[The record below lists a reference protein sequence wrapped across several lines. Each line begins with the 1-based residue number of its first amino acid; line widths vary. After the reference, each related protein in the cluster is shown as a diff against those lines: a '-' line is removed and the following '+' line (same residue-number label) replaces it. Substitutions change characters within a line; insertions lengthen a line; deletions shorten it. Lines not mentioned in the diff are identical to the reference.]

1 MSDMNLKIRIQGES
15 KSAEDSVNRINS
27 ALLGLESSSNKLN
40 GMLAKLGVGL
50 SIAGVAD
57 AVFDAT
63 RKFDGINKT
72 LEVTSGSAEKA
83 AQAMDFI
90 RNTSQR
96 LGTDMAVS
104 AKAFSDLQAAA
115 NGTAMEGENTRTI
128 FAAVSQAMAALGKS
142 SAETEGALLAI
153 GQMMSKGTVSAEEL
167 RGQLGER
174 LPGAFNLMAQA
185 LDVSTAELS
194 KLLEQGKVGIDVL
207 PRFAKELDKA
217 YSGAKFDGIESSLTR
232 IGNAWDRL
240 LSASGQAIKLD
251 VVLKTFADIVTP
263 EASNRYTDLVE
274 RRNQLNS
281 MIGRRENFGVEAADY
296 KRELE
301 GINKELDTMDRKL
314 AAADKFNPRFGA
326 PMKATYDEYDQ
337 IIAEGQK
344 LAEYQSLINKGQ
356 ADAQER
362 LWTQNR
368 KRIDEQAAAS
378 DAHIKQLKAEADALN
393 SLYANAELNLEKQI
407 QLHGDNSAAAEMEFE
422 VQFGGLSKLNDA
434 QKVRLLNLAAE
445 KDFIEQSAARQ
456 SAMWQQ
462 LIDDAN
468 EFVDVTKAIQDF
480 AAGDVSQSGFNGLL
494 ARIND
499 DLNADIIS
507 AEQAKQKFDELG
519 QAFNAGFIEPATN
532 STNELSE
539 YGIQAARNMQSAFAD
554 FLFDPFDAGMDGM
567 LEGFGNTV
575 RRMAAE
581 AASAQL
587 MDALFGK
594 TTKDGGHDWASGLL
608 GAAFSGLTGAIGGG
622 LNADINGLV
631 ANSNLFANGGIM
643 TSAGALPLNK
653 YANGGIA
660 SSPQLALFGEGS
672 MNEAYVPLPD
682 GRSIPV
688 TMTGGDSGG
697 DTYNYSVSINVQ
709 GGNNPEET
717 GRRVAE
723 AFIRTVVREEITTQK
738 RPGGMLNSITRY

>member
-96 LGTDMAVS
+96 LGTDLAVS

-281 MIGRRENFGVEAADY
+281 MIGRRESFGVEAAHY

-378 DAHIKQLKAEADALN
+378 GAHIKQLKAEADALN

-407 QLHGDNSAAAEMEFE
+407 QLHGDNSAAAEMAFD

-480 AAGDVSQSGFNGLL
+480 AAGDVSQSGFNSLL
-494 ARIND
+494 GRISD
-499 DLNADIIS
+499 DLNAGIIS

-643 TSAGALPLNK
+643 TSAGPLPLNK

-660 SSPQLALFGEGS
+660 NSPQLALFGEGR

-688 TMTGGDSGG
+688 TMKGSSGG
-697 DTYNYSVSINVQ
+697 VNIDKIEVNVQ

-717 GRRVAE
+717 GRRIGE
-723 AFIRTVVREEITTQK
+723 AIMRSIARDEIASAT
-738 RPGGMLNSITRY
+738 RPGNRLNPNTKF